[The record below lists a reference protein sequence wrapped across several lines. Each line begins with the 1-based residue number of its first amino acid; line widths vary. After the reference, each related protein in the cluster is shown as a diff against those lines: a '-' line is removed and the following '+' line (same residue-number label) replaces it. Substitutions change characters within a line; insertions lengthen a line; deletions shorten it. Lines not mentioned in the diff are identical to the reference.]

1 MILPLLA
8 LLAAMQD
15 APATPAPPEPAP
27 EPGIVVNGAP
37 GCGPPFARLYVAPM
51 GQPFRTDGFKDPEA
65 LWFAQADADHNGRLT
80 LAEMT
85 ADADQFFAI
94 LDRDHDG
101 EIDPQEMSIY
111 ENQMVPE
118 IKLYQ
123 PGQYRR
129 PQGHD
134 AKKAAKRA
142 ARARADYE
150 APYGAG
156 LYASLNI
163 PEPVVSAD
171 LDINRGVS
179 LSEINQVTASR
190 FQTLDSAGA
199 GVLTLATLPRSPA
212 QQAIDDCRADE
223 AKKKT
228 R

>member
-1 MILPLLA
+1 MILPMLA
-8 LLAAMQD
+8 LLVVAQD
-15 APATPAPPEPAP
+15 APPPDPASEQA
-27 EPGIVVNGAP
+27 IVVNGAP
-37 GCGPPFARLYVAPM
+37 GCGPPFAKLYVAPM
-51 GQPFRTDGFKDPEA
+51 GQPFRTDGFKDPQA
-65 LWFAQADADHNGRLT
+65 LWFAQADADHDGRLT

-85 ADADQFFAI
+85 ADADRFFAV

-129 PQGHD
+129 PHGREARHD
-134 AKKAAKRA
+134 AKRA

-179 LSEINQVTASR
+179 LAEIDRVAASR
-190 FQTLDSAGA
+190 FQTLDSAGT
-199 GVLTLATLPRSPA
+199 GVLTLATMPRSPA
-212 QQAIDDCRADE
+212 QEAIDDCRAAE
-223 AKKKT
+223 AKKKG